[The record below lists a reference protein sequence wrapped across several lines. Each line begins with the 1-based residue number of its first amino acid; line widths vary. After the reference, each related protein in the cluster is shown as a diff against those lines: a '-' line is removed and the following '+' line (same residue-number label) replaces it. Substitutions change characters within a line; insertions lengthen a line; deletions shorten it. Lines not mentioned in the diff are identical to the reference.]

1 MVDSQNQDSMT
12 TPTPDISLPRGV
24 SDFLP
29 DTAAKIGYIEAKI
42 RRVFELW
49 GFRRVITPKLEY
61 EDVMA
66 IGLGD
71 ELKDKTYR
79 FDDRQTG
86 RLLAFPPD
94 ITPQIARIVATRLKG
109 WPLPHRISYS
119 GRVLRQTELQ
129 TGRSR
134 EIFQSGVELFGLD
147 SPEADAEMVAMA
159 VESLQGLGFDNFKID
174 LGQVEFC
181 RGIMAES
188 GLSGKPLKDLQE
200 AVTRKDVTALA
211 RVLADNSV
219 SGDSRREITALPRL
233 FGGREVLNEA
243 EQIVSNARSRAALEN
258 LRQVLDIL
266 DIHGVGDH
274 LSIDLGETRGLD
286 YHTGITFEGF
296 VAGLGEPVCSGGR
309 YDNLTARY
317 GVTAPA
323 TGFTFNVL
331 SLLRALE
338 RRPEVEASTT
348 RDFLLFNGGD
358 DRRDVLEVARLL
370 RSRGYTAARD
380 IIRRGFDS
388 SLEYARRMNIRCMLI
403 IGGKPEDGGCC
414 AVRVRDGV
422 KVRLDRGLLEREGL
436 MKFIEESRGDE

>member
-1 MVDSQNQDSMT
+1 MNLS
-12 TPTPDISLPRGV
+12 TPDISLPRGV

-29 DTAAKIGYIEAKI
+29 DAAAKIGYIEGKI

-66 IGLGD
+66 IGLGE
-71 ELKDKTYR
+71 ELKGKTYR

-94 ITPQIARIVATRLKG
+94 ITPQVARIVATRLTN

-119 GRVLRQTELQ
+119 GRVLRQTEMQ

-134 EIFQSGVELFGLD
+134 EIFQSGVELIGLD

-159 VESLQGLGFDNFKID
+159 VEAMQRLGFDDFKID

-181 RGIMAES
+181 RGIMAAS
-188 GLSGKPLKDLQE
+188 GLAGKPLNDLRE
-200 AVTRKDVTALA
+200 AVARKDVSAVTK
-211 RVLADNSV
+211 VLTDNKV
-219 SGDSRREITALPRL
+219 PMDSKREIAALPRL
-233 FGGREVLNEA
+233 FGGREVLERAGGVVRN
-243 EQIVSNARSRAALEN
+243 SRSCAALEN

-266 DIHGVGDH
+266 DIHGVGDY
-274 LSIDLGETRGLD
+274 LTIDLGETRGLD

-296 VAGLGEPVCSGGR
+296 VTGLGEPVCSGGR

-317 GVTAPA
+317 GFPAPA

-331 SLLRALE
+331 SLLQALE
-338 RRPEVEASTT
+338 RRPEVEASTA
-348 RDFLLFNGGD
+348 RDFLLFNRSE
-358 DRRDVLEVARLL
+358 DRREVLETARLL
-370 RSRGYTAARD
+370 RSLGYTAARD
-380 IIRRGFDS
+380 IIRRGYDS
-388 SLEYARRMNIRCMLI
+388 SLEYARRMNIRCMLV
-403 IGGKPEDGGCC
+403 IGDENEDVGYC
-414 AVRVRDGV
+414 AVRIRDGR
-422 KVRLDRGLLEREGL
+422 KVRIGREMLQRDGL